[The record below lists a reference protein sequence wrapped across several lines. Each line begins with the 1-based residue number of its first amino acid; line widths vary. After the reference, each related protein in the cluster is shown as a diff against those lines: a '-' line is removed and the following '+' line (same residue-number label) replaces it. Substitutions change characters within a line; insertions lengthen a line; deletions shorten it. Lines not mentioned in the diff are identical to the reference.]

1 MASSAPNQHKNSSF
15 VGILAS
21 SLIFLLAGIGVTAYY
36 LTQQENVRLR
46 DKSFL
51 EKKLSL
57 LTGSDEQ
64 GTKNRTAALALIR
77 TDTASK
83 GTLPSIRT
91 FQGRLLEIKNTTLSS
106 EVTGL
111 VSELPVEEGN
121 FVKKGTLIAQ
131 IDDTWIKFTH
141 ETAAREIKLR
151 ETILE
156 YEKSEMQRLSQL
168 VESRAVTQSEYFLQ
182 VNKAD
187 QINTNLEIARVV
199 WEESGEK
206 LKRTKVVAPFDGYIV
221 KKMTEVGSLLSP
233 GNSIVQIISSGDID
247 AVVPVTQ
254 TVIDRV
260 ALGDQLAVDIHDLN
274 LKVSG
279 KVHLIVP
286 YAPSVGP
293 RMFPVHIR
301 LSNDTGRLKS
311 GMAVDALIPES
322 EPKPG
327 IIVPVEAVLDKPDG
341 RTVWVAVV
349 QKAEG
354 EQPEKVIVQPVPVKM
369 LAHAVASCSVEAET
383 KEGKELLTDKS
394 LVVIEGAER
403 LTPGQLVKIKDIDPK
418 YLKDLPTGS
427 GHTVIR
433 TTEE

>member
-1 MASSAPNQHKNSSF
+1 LQ
-15 VGILAS
+15 
-21 SLIFLLAGIGVTAYY
+21 
-36 LTQQENVRLR
+36 

-57 LTGSDEQ
+57 LSGSDNQE
-64 GTKNRTAALALIR
+64 TKKPSPALALIR
-77 TDTASK
+77 TDTASQ

-91 FQGRLLEIKNTTLSS
+91 FQGRLLEVKNTTLSS

-111 VSELPVEEGN
+111 VYELPVEEGN
-121 FVKKGTLIAQ
+121 FVKAGTLIAQ

-141 ETAAREIKLR
+141 ETAAREIELR
-151 ETILE
+151 KTILE

-168 VESRAVTQSEYFLQ
+168 VESRAVSQSEYLLQ

-206 LKRTKVVAPFDGYIV
+206 LKRTKIVAPFDGHIV
-221 KKMTEVGSLLSP
+221 KKMTEAGSLLSP
-233 GNSIVQIISSGDID
+233 GNPIVQIISSGDID

-274 LKVSG
+274 LKVNG

-301 LSNDTGRLKS
+301 LPNDTGRLKS

-322 EPKPG
+322 EPKQG
-327 IIVPVEAVLDKPDG
+327 IIVPVEAVLDRPDG
-341 RTVWVAVV
+341 RTIWVAIV

-354 EQPEKVIVQPVPVKM
+354 ERQERVTVQPVPVKM
-369 LAHAVASCSVEAET
+369 LAHAVISCAVEPET
-383 KEGKELLTDKS
+383 KEGKDLLVDKS
-394 LVVIEGAER
+394 LVVVEGAER
-403 LTPGQLVKIKDIDPK
+403 LTPGQFVKIKDIATK

-433 TTEE
+433 AAEEGK